1 MQSHPQSLKQILR
14 VSFEEMPSK
23 SAIRRAKYWNPVKT
37 QEGASQ
43 PRALSGRFVS
53 NAGQT
58 PTNAG
63 QTPTISPDA
72 SATTNQPV
80 SNAVDLALVENLVD
94 DPDTTHEDKLGRAMA
109 LYARCRYEDTEEQAL
124 EGKL

>member
-1 MQSHPQSLKQILR
+1 
-14 VSFEEMPSK
+14 MPSK
-23 SAIRRAKYWNPVKT
+23 SAIRRAKYWNPAKT

-53 NAGQT
+53 
-58 PTNAG
+58 NAG